1 MRLGCG
7 CLIGVLVVAAAVV
20 GLGWVAL
27 NALGDPAVPR
37 VATTPADSQ
46 RAQQKIYSIVSRSA
60 RGRSVELSEAE
71 LNAFLERNLAEA
83 ADVTVSDL
91 RVDLADPERVRL
103 AGKTTLGALLAE
115 PPLTM
120 VRDQLP
126 AAWRARP
133 LWIELVARPTT
144 EITGGRRRYL
154 RLDVREM
161 RVGRQRVPAFFAK
174 LVLEPG
180 AVRLLRWPL
189 PQAIE
194 DVTIERGRAVVR
206 TAS

>member
-7 CLIGVLVVAAAVV
+7 CLIGVLLIVAVLA
-20 GLGWVAL
+20 GLGWVAFSV
-27 NALGDPAVPR
+27 LGDPAVPR
-37 VATTPADSQ
+37 VATTAADSQ
-46 RAQQKIYSIVSRSA
+46 RAQQKIFSIVSRSA
-60 RGRSVELSEAE
+60 RGRSIELSEAE

-83 ADVTVSDL
+83 GDVTVSDL

-115 PPLTM
+115 PPLTI
-120 VRDQLP
+120 VREQLP
-126 AAWRARP
+126 AAWLARP
-133 LWIELVARPTT
+133 VWIQLVARPTT
-144 EITGGRRRYL
+144 ETTGGRRRYL

-161 RVGRQRVPAFFAK
+161 HVGRQRVPAVFAK

-189 PQAIE
+189 PRAIE
-194 DVTIERGRAVVR
+194 DVTIERGRALVR

>member
-7 CLIGVLVVAAAVV
+7 CLIGMLVIVT
-20 GLGWVAL
+20 AL
-27 NALGDPAVPR
+27 AGAGRLAFNALGDPAVPR
-37 VATTPADSQ
+37 VATTAADSQ
-46 RAQQKIYSIVSRSA
+46 RAQQKIYSVLSRSA
-60 RGRSVELSEAE
+60 PGRPVVLSEAE
-71 LNAFLERNLAEA
+71 LNAFLERNLTEA
-83 ADVTVSDL
+83 ADLTVSDI

-103 AGKTTLGALLAE
+103 AGRTTLAALLAE
-115 PPLTM
+115 PALTP
-120 VRDQLP
+120 VREVLP
-126 AAWRARP
+126 ASWLARSM
-133 LWIELVARPTT
+133 WIELVARPTT
-144 EITGGRRRYL
+144 ETTGGRRRYL

-161 RVGRQRVPAFFAK
+161 RVGRQRLPALLAK

-194 DVTIERGRAVVR
+194 DVTIEPGRAVVR